1 MCAIAGVLA
10 LDDRPVAH
18 DEVRDLTDAMTHRG
32 PDEGAVRLLGEGAI
46 RGRAVA
52 ALGHRRL
59 RVIDLT
65 SAAAQPMRD
74 PEDRA
79 WLVYNGELYNAA
91 ELRARLQAEG
101 VRFRSRSD
109 TEVVLHAFLRWGH
122 ERALERFN
130 GMFALA
136 FFDQKE
142 QRLLLARDRFGEKP
156 LYYAVHG
163 GRLAFASEVGA
174 LARHG
179 GVPLDLDPEAVELYL
194 TFGWIP
200 APWSIYRTIRK
211 LPHASY
217 LLAQAGGGAERG
229 AGGRGVVGEPVRYY
243 RLEERIATAPEARG
257 GRHVGPGEGQD
268 DRSDADAVRSALE
281 NAVRTRLESDVPLG
295 AFLSGGIDSS
305 AVVTMMARALPTPP
319 HTYSVSV
326 PDAPW
331 FDEGPRARRLAEE
344 LGARHVDVPVTA
356 GRLLEEVPRA
366 LSSFGEPF
374 ADSSAIPCSVVAAE
388 ARRGLTVALS
398 GDGGDEV
405 FGGYRIYRA
414 LAASG
419 ALGRLPGPGR
429 AMLRAALA
437 ALPARHGG
445 GIAGMVHRGRR
456 LIDGLGDGLAATHA
470 GWMSILSPAAR
481 RALRPG
487 IDDAGIGRAV
497 IAERYRR
504 FGGGIDRTMAVEM
517 DLSLPDDMLTK
528 VDRTSMR
535 HALEVRAPFLDPA
548 LVEVSLS
555 RPAAAH
561 FALREGKRL
570 LRAALRGTVPD
581 RILDAPKRGFEVPV
595 SHWLGTELAPAWD
608 DLVTP
613 ARLEEVAGLDARVV
627 AGWRAAHRARRA
639 EHGRALWAIFVLCHW
654 HREVRPAGAVR
665 TARAVPFVAG
675 ARRVALS

>member
-18 DEVRDLTDAMTHRG
+18 DDVRDLTDAMTHRG
-32 PDEGAVRLLGEGAI
+32 PDEGAVRLLGAGAA

-79 WLVYNGELYNAA
+79 WLVYNGELYNAND
-91 ELRARLQAEG
+91 LRSRLEAEG

-109 TEVVLHAFLRWGH
+109 TEVVLHALLRWGH
-122 ERALERFN
+122 ERALERLN

-136 FFDQKE
+136 FFDQAE
-142 QRLLLARDRFGEKP
+142 RRLLLARDRFGEKP

-163 GRLAFASEVGA
+163 GRLVFASEAGA

-179 GVPLDLDPEAVELYL
+179 NLPLDLDPEAVELYL

-200 APWSIYRTIRK
+200 APWSIYRAIRK

-217 LLAQAGGGAERG
+217 LLARAGDVEAGGAGARG
-229 AGGRGVVGEPVRYY
+229 DVAAPVRYY
-243 RLEERIATAPEARG
+243 RLEDRIAGAEAARG
-257 GRHVGPGEGQD
+257 GGENRD
-268 DRSDADAVRSALE
+268 DVEAVRVALEGAVRS
-281 NAVRTRLESDVPLG
+281 RLESDVPLG

-305 AVVTMMARALPTPP
+305 AVVTVMARALPTPP

-326 PDAPW
+326 PGSPY
-331 FDEGPRARRLAEE
+331 FDEGPSARRLAEE
-344 LGARHVDVPVTA
+344 LGARHVEVPVTA

-419 ALGRLPGPGR
+419 ALGRLPAPGR
-429 AMLRAALA
+429 AILRAALA

-445 GIAGMVHRGRR
+445 GLAGMVHRGRR
-456 LIDGLGDGLAATHA
+456 LFDGLGDGLAATHA
-470 GWMSILSPAAR
+470 GWMSILSPDAR

-487 IDDAGIGRAV
+487 IDDSGLGRALV
-497 IAERYRR
+497 AERYRR

-548 LVEVSLS
+548 LVELALA

-570 LRAALRGTVPD
+570 LRKALRGTVPD

-613 ARLEEVAGLDARVV
+613 ARLEEVAGLDAGVV
-627 AGWRAAHRARRA
+627 ASWRAAHRARRA

-654 HREVRPAGAVR
+654 HREVRPAGA
-665 TARAVPFVAG
+665 ARPAQVVPFVAG
-675 ARRVALS
+675 PRRVALS